1 VNIKSAESR
10 WLLTRR
16 HFLTGVA
23 AAGGASLVYEAMTGL
38 GLLAAPTQAPFDLTG
53 RVSGVRVLI
62 LGAGLAGMTAAYE
75 LGKVGYDY
83 ARRLNEAGAEL
94 IVTDMYPPAITRAVE
109 DLGAKAVEPNDIY
122 SIDCDVF
129 APCALGAVLNEETIP
144 QLRCSAIVGSAN
156 NQLRE
161 PEDADRIAELGILYA
176 PDFVVNAGGVI
187 NVAVELGGYDL
198 KRARKRIDGIY
209 DTLLGVLRAAERE
222 SLLPN
227 QAALALAR
235 RRIDEARSAGS

>member
-1 VNIKSAESR
+1 SDELHGKRVAIQ
-10 WLLTRR
+10 
-16 HFLTGVA
+16 GV
-23 AAGGASLVYEAMTGL
+23 
-38 GLLAAPTQAPFDLTG
+38 
-53 RVSGVRVLI
+53 
-62 LGAGLAGMTAAYE
+62 
-75 LGKVGYDY
+75 GKVGYDY